1 MTSREPPPSIADAWR
16 SGHTIGSFEL
26 RGAISRSASGIV
38 YRAWDHALAIDVA
51 IKEHLPTSIARRL
64 PSGDVVAALPN
75 AGTAYDSSLQAFIE
89 ASRALAQCDHPAL
102 VRVLHLQ
109 TAHGTAYRV
118 MPWVDG
124 EPLRERR
131 YAMSQ
136 PPDEPMLRA
145 LLDDLLGALEAFH
158 CTGIVHGGVHPSQ
171 IMLLRNERALL
182 LGPCAVAADVGGAAP
197 GPWTDLRALAD
208 VARFCISGMPPTPD
222 GQPVEPTAR
231 IVERLLVDDSAVRYG
246 QEFMRVLDA
255 AASPDIAQRP
265 QSVAQFR
272 ERLRLAARVDAGLW
286 ADDRLAQAETRP
298 PEVAKTASDA
308 AVASMIQ
315 RAIDSIPPR
324 VPVKPRRRRAGPE
337 SAPIGLSSLPA
348 SEPSIDPTDLRPL
361 RRAAPPRRHAR
372 LWARVAAVLL
382 AVVGYAAWQWLYRP
396 VPADLPLAVSEV
408 AAPAPSVAPAPAP
421 VIVATPLEPVVPP
434 VNDTGAPAAIAK
446 KAPPVEVTP
455 IGPRSAPA
463 EQATVQPV
471 PPVHSPREACGERT
485 QFSLYLCMQQQCAR
499 SAWASHPQCV
509 RLRAT
514 DEVE

>member
-1 MTSREPPPSIADAWR
+1 MTSREPTPSIADAWR
-16 SGHTIGSFEL
+16 SGHMIGSFEL
-26 RGAISRSASGIV
+26 RGAVSRSASGIV
-38 YRAWDHALAIDVA
+38 YRAWDHGLAIDVA

-64 PSGDVVAALPN
+64 PSGDVAAALPN
-75 AGTAYDSSLQAFIE
+75 AGTAYDGSLQAFIE
-89 ASRALAQCDHPAL
+89 ATRALAQCDHPAL

-109 TAHGTAYRV
+109 IAHGTAYRV

-131 YAMSQ
+131 YSMSQ

-145 LLDDLLGALEAFH
+145 LLDDLLGALEAVH
-158 CTGIVHGGVHPSQ
+158 RAGIVHGGVHPSQ

-182 LGPCAVAADVGGAAP
+182 LGPCAVGADVGGAPA
-197 GPWTDLRALAD
+197 GSWTDLRALAD
-208 VARFCISGMPPTPD
+208 VARFCIGGMPPTPD

-255 AASPDIAQRP
+255 AASPDITQRP

-286 ADDRLAQAETRP
+286 ADDRPAPADARQAEG
-298 PEVAKTASDA
+298 AQTASDA

-324 VPVKPRRRRAGPE
+324 APVKPRRRRAGPE
-337 SAPIGLSSLPA
+337 SRPIGLSSLPP
-348 SEPSIDPTDLRPL
+348 SEPSIDPTGLRPV
-361 RRAAPPRRHAR
+361 RRAAPSRHHAR
-372 LWARVAAVLL
+372 IWARVFALLL
-382 AVVGYAAWQWLYRP
+382 AVVGYGAWQWLYRP

-408 AAPAPSVAPAPAP
+408 ATPAPSAAPAPAP
-421 VIVATPLEPVVPP
+421 VIAAPPPEAVPP
-434 VNDTGAPAAIAK
+434 VVKGGAPPATAK
-446 KAPPVEVTP
+446 QLPPAEATPVEPKSV
-455 IGPRSAPA
+455 PA
-463 EQATVQPV
+463 EQAAVRAV
-471 PPVHSPREACGERT
+471 PPVRSPREACGERT

-499 SAWASHPQCV
+499 SVWTNHPQCV
-509 RLRAT
+509 RFRAT